1 VVTEVHLVQA
11 EQMEQHLRKLLLH
24 LVVVP
29 FFQVVEL
36 VLEQLHILLRMPLV
50 AVEVVLQVAMIVHLE
65 TEQVELVELVV

>member
-1 VVTEVHLVQA
+1 VATEGHLVQA